1 MRLQDLGGLHLS
13 QDGTILQLDQGE
25 RKRDKEEDR
34 YFQVQKKCG
43 VSTSLLTT
51 TDEEA
56 CGK

>member
-1 MRLQDLGGLHLS
+1 MRLQDLGGLHLCR
-13 QDGTILQLDQGE
+13 DGMILQLDQAE

-51 TDEEA
+51 DEEA
-56 CGK
+56 HCK